1 MVIHGVW
8 KCWMRGRRREED
20 RGRKEME
27 RGEEKK
33 WMEERASTR
42 THALRARADG
52 LFRELHARVVCSSA
66 QIGLCLRPNF
76 RTVQA

>member
-1 MVIHGVW
+1 
-8 KCWMRGRRREED
+8 MRGRRREEE
-20 RGRKEME
+20 RRRKEME

-42 THALRARADG
+42 THAWRARVVG
-52 LFRELHARVVCSSA
+52 LFREWRVRVMCASV